1 MLPTV
6 PAFTWLRNYN
16 KDDAVADLIA
26 GVVVT
31 VLLIPQ
37 SLAYAL
43 LAGVPPEVG
52 LYASILPLFI
62 YALMGSS
69 RSLSVGPVAVISLMT
84 ASALG
89 NISNPEAYLQG
100 AITLALLSGGMLMAL
115 GLLRAGFVANFLSH
129 TVISGFISA
138 SGVLIALS
146 QLKHLLGVSSHG
158 DTLPELLHSLVGQIG
173 GFNGVTLMTGALVIA
188 FLVWTRNHLKP
199 LLMRFGLSAT
209 PAGHVAKAGPIFAV
223 LLSVL
228 AAYALGFD
236 QRGVAL
242 VGDIPA
248 GLPSLSFPMPSL
260 ELAKA
265 LFVPAL
271 MITVIGYVESVS
283 VGKTL
288 AAKRRLRIEPNQ
300 ELVALGAANITS
312 AISGAFPV
320 TGGFSRSVVNFD
332 AGARTQMASVFAAIG
347 IAMASLW
354 LTPALYYLPAATLA
368 ATIVVAVLSLI
379 DIDMLKHTWRY
390 SRGDF
395 AAVVMTIVITLLA
408 GVEAGVASGV
418 LLTIGL
424 FMYRS
429 SRPHVAEVG
438 LIEGTEHF
446 RNIKRHEVSTCP
458 GVVTL
463 RPDESLYFANASFLE
478 ELIYARVSE
487 SESLRH
493 VVLMCSAIND
503 IDYSALEMLEAVN
516 ERLSEQGVSLHM
528 SEVKGPVMDR
538 LKRSGFLDAL
548 SGKIYLSQYE
558 CFSDL
563 LAECDP
569 A

>member
-1 MLPTV
+1 MRFI
-6 PAFTWLRNYN
+6 PAFDWLRSYN
-16 KDDAVADLIA
+16 KSDAVADLIA
-26 GVVVT
+26 GIVVT

-62 YALMGSS
+62 YALLGSS

-84 ASALG
+84 AAALG
-89 NISNPEAYLQG
+89 GISDQHSYLQG
-100 AITLALLSGGMLMAL
+100 AITLALLSGLMLFVL

-158 DTLPELLHSLVGQIG
+158 DTLPELLHSLAGQLG
-173 GFNGVTLMTGALVIA
+173 QFNAITLLTGVSVIA
-188 FLVWTRNHLKP
+188 FLVWTRKRLKP
-199 LLMRFGLSAT
+199 LLMRFGMSST
-209 PAGHVAKAGPIFAV
+209 FAGHATKAGPIFAV
-223 LLSVL
+223 VLSIL
-228 AAYALGFD
+228 AAYWFD
-236 QRGVAL
+236 YEQLGVAL
-242 VGDIPA
+242 VGDVPA
-248 GLPSLSFPMPSL
+248 GFPVLGLPMPSVELAKELFLPSL
-260 ELAKA
+260 
-265 LFVPAL
+265 
-271 MITVIGYVESVS
+271 MIAIIGYVESVS

-288 AAKRRLRIEPNQ
+288 AAKRRLRISLDQ
-300 ELVALGAANITS
+300 ELLALGAANVAS
-312 AISGAFPV
+312 AVSGAFPV

-332 AGARTQMASVFAAIG
+332 AGAHTQMASVFAAAG
-347 IAMASLW
+347 IAMTSLW

-379 DIDMLKHTWRY
+379 DIDILKYTWRY

-395 AAVVMTIVITLLA
+395 TGVAMTIVVTLLV
-408 GVEAGVASGV
+408 GVEAGVACGV
-418 LLTIGL
+418 LFTIGM

-446 RNIKRHEVSTCP
+446 RNINRHKVSTFP
-458 GVVTL
+458 SVVTL
-463 RPDESLYFANASFLE
+463 RPDASLYFANAGFLE

-487 SESLRH
+487 SDSLGH
-493 VVLMCSAIND
+493 VVLMCSAINH

-516 ERLSEQGVSLHM
+516 ERLAEQGMRLHL

-548 SGKIYLSQYE
+548 SGKVYLSQYGCFRDLFKE
-558 CFSDL
+558 CTDKS
-563 LAECDP
+563 
-569 A
+569 